1 MVFYNNTFFLKCA
14 ALRKR
19 KVKQPKVHVK
29 PTPSSHTL
37 PSSPCNS
44 TIYLLVTFDPNHMV
58 QSKSLEVTLEP
69 NKRTV
74 RFLSIYN
81 AKVMHTV
88 VLKASKGRAVICA
101 LFGRKS

>member
-1 MVFYNNTFFLKCA
+1 
-14 ALRKR
+14 
-19 KVKQPKVHVK
+19 
-29 PTPSSHTL
+29 
-37 PSSPCNS
+37 
-44 TIYLLVTFDPNHMV
+44 MV